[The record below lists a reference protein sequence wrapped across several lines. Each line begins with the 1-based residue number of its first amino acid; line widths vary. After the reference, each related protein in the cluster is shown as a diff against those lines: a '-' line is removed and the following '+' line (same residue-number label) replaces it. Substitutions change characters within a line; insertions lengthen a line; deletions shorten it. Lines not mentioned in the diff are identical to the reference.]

1 VTNEIE
7 RFDFEGL
14 DASAVGRDPKHGPIM
29 HEAKFM
35 AWLGFDIS
43 NKARIEERHLQEG
56 DLVRGIFRP
65 IGRENGRGRKAD
77 ALTKR
82 GVRRLL
88 MRSNHPRAVEYADR
102 VLDMLDELDRT
113 GMVVDEARISD
124 EQIEAG
130 KARLSA
136 LAQRRLEERMDY
148 QAILHSLKLGGAVAD
163 EYRMVQNTLYVR
175 LFGATAARIRE
186 TRNQVN
192 GERLKRGEGF
202 TKASAGV
209 AKNYLSE
216 SELKTLNSTVLA
228 TFAQIQLH
236 HPHGADAG
244 QMIAAINRAADLM
257 DVREV
262 RA

>member
-1 VTNEIE
+1 MTTEIKH
-7 RFDFEGL
+7 FDFEGL
-14 DASAVGRDPKHGPIM
+14 DESAIGFDTKHGPLV
-29 HEAKFM
+29 HKNKFM
-35 AWLGFDIS
+35 QWLGIDS
-43 NKARIEERHLQEG
+43 RNATRTEDRHLREG
-56 DLVRGIFRP
+56 DLVKGVFRP
-65 IGRENGRGRKAD
+65 IGRKTGGRPAD

-88 MRSNHPRAVEYADR
+88 MRSDHPLAVQYADR

-209 AKNYLSE
+209 AKNYLTE
-216 SELKTLNSTVLA
+216 DELKTLNSTVLA
-228 TFAQIQLH
+228 TFAQIQVH
-236 HPHGADAG
+236 YPTGANAG

>member
-1 VTNEIE
+1 MTTELSQFKFPETSQDIRSFTASGENWFVNGDVCAAIGIKKPRDAFAQLDDDERASMAVDTPGGRQKMAVVNEAGLYALMLISRSEKVKPFRRWVTHEVLPAL
-7 RFDFEGL
+7 R
-14 DASAVGRDPKHGPIM
+14 RD
-29 HEAKFM
+29 
-35 AWLGFDIS
+35 
-43 NKARIEERHLQEG
+43 
-56 DLVRGIFRP
+56 
-65 IGRENGRGRKAD
+65 
-77 ALTKR
+77 
-82 GVRRLL
+82 
-88 MRSNHPRAVEYADR
+88 
-102 VLDMLDELDRT
+102 
-113 GMVVDEARISD
+113 GMVVNEKAISD

-228 TFAQIQLH
+228 TFAQIQVH
-236 HPHGADAG
+236 YPNGANAG

>member
-1 VTNEIE
+1 MATDNLAQFKFPETAQDIRSFTADGEHWFVNNDVCAALGIKKP
-7 RFDFEGL
+7 RDAFAQL
-14 DASAVGRDPKHGPIM
+14 DADEKESMAVDTPGGRQKMAVVTEAGLYALMLISRSEKVKPFRRWIT
-29 HEAKFM
+29 HEV
-35 AWLGFDIS
+35 I
-43 NKARIEERHLQEG
+43 
-56 DLVRGIFRP
+56 P
-65 IGRENGRGRKAD
+65 
-77 ALTKR
+77 AL
-82 GVRRLL
+82 RR
-88 MRSNHPRAVEYADR
+88 D
-102 VLDMLDELDRT
+102 
-113 GMVVDEARISD
+113 GMVVNENVITD

-130 KARLSA
+130 KARLTA

-186 TRNQVN
+186 TRVQVN
-192 GERLKRGEGF
+192 GDRLKRGEGF

-228 TFAQIQLH
+228 TFAQIQVH
-236 HPHGADAG
+236 YPNGANAG

-257 DVREV
+257 DVRAV
-262 RA
+262 TA